1 MWFNNLVV
9 YQFNT
14 SFEKNPDALEK
25 ELEEHRLKPCP
36 PHARQSQGWVAP
48 LDEEK
53 GRVYSLYGCHLLVA
67 AKEVRLLPSSIIQ
80 AVLEEKSD
88 AFELSH
94 NRPMRRAES
103 LQLKEEIEFDLLPKA
118 FTVQKKEWFYID
130 TVKQWLVIN
139 SANPNKAS
147 EAVALLTKALGSL
160 DASPVILNADLSALF
175 ASWLREPSSL
185 PEGLILGKSCLLVT
199 GGEDKSQYTCKD
211 LEQNNEELTTL
222 LSQAY
227 LVSSLELV
235 WQERIQFVL
244 TDNFLLKRLKCL
256 DYLEDAIRDNGKL
269 DNEQEQFD
277 ANFSLL
283 AGELRALLTFL
294 MESCRK
300 KDSVAATETESPSHR
315 TPSSTTLTS
324 IAGTHLRRDEISAQ

>member
-14 SFEKNPDALEK
+14 PFEKNSDELEK
-25 ELEEHRLKPCP
+25 VLEEHRLRPCP

-48 LDEEK
+48 LDETK
-53 GRVYSLYGCHLLVA
+53 GRVYSLYGCHLLVS

-80 AVLEEKSD
+80 AVLEEKNE
-88 AFELSH
+88 AFELNH

-130 TVKQWLVIN
+130 TTKQWLVIN
-139 SANPNKAS
+139 SANLNKAS
-147 EAVALLTKALGSL
+147 EVVTLLTKALGSL
-160 DASPVILNADLSALF
+160 DASPVVLDTDLSTLF

-185 PEGLILGKSCLLVT
+185 PEGLAMGKNCLLVT

-211 LEQNNEELTTL
+211 MEQNSEELITL
-222 LSQAY
+222 LSQGY
-227 LVSSLELV
+227 LVSSIELV

-244 TDNFLLKRLKCL
+244 TNHFLLRRLKSL

-277 ANFSLL
+277 ANFALL
-283 AGELRALLTFL
+283 AGELRNLLTFL

-300 KDSVAATETESPSHR
+300 KDATSSTGTDSPIYSV
-315 TPSSTTLTS
+315 PSSTTLTS
-324 IAGTHLRRDEISAQ
+324 IA